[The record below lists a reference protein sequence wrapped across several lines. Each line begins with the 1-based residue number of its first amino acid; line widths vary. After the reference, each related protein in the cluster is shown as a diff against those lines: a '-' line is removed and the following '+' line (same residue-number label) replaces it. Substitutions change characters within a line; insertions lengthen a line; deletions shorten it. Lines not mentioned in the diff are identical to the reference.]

1 MNEVINSALF
11 DAIINGLSNA
21 ESFDS
26 AVECLSAIFRE
37 TRDVD
42 ESLDSIQKI
51 YPRIKALQR
60 DIAKAFDE
68 EDEETFRGL
77 TRIFSEAGEA
87 WVVLVARLPVQF
99 RDLVQSVL
107 ECAARDKEKAA
118 ISLTFNFWYELKQLL
133 TLEKYIEARVQFADL
148 FSTLVDVM
156 IGHLQFPKPES
167 GNEKDLF
174 EGDREREE
182 KFREFRHQMGDVLKD
197 CCEVIGS
204 TECLQKSYDLI
215 EAWVNTSGSQAPVGR
230 VPDWQSLE
238 APLFSMRAMGRMVP
252 PDENIMLPRLV
263 PLITKIPDHEKVK
276 FQAVMALGR
285 YTEWT
290 SRHPDTLE
298 SQLTFIMAAFDHQS
312 KEVVQAAA
320 LSFQFFCVDCADLL
334 KDYVEQLQSF
344 YEAKLNRLPSQGQEE
359 ITEGVAAVLVK
370 QPTDKIY
377 NLLKLCCDP
386 VIGRLKSMAQTANDE
401 ASKLAVAGKLGF
413 YPFVFPP
420 LFCPVHSDSG
430 AKTPDIDHLQ
440 LVTIFVQ
447 IVQPHVPSTET
458 NPAVEYCRDIFPIL
472 IKIAEHFSTFV
483 PILERICRC
492 WRYMVLSYRSA
503 LAPLLP
509 QLTDILASGFAASRQ
524 GCFLWVSSSVVREFS
539 EGAENVDGATSSAVH
554 QFSEQQTINFLRA
567 LNDLPPEELPD
578 GECSKYA
585 S

>member
-1 MNEVINSALF
+1 MRTRTTELLTDNADQVLQLLIQYSQSSGTHKRSPIVSYHVVADNLLPASASKDPQLLDCITSWLMEIPMNQVINSALF
-11 DAIINGLSNA
+11 DAIINGLANP

-42 ESLDSIQKI
+42 ESLGSIQQI

-60 DIAKAFDE
+60 EIAKAFDE
-68 EDEETFRGL
+68 EDEETSRGF

-87 WVVLVARLPVQF
+87 WVVLIARLPVQF

-107 ECAARDKEKAA
+107 ECAARDKEKTA

-215 EAWVNTSGSQAPVGR
+215 ESWVNTSGSQAPTGR

-263 PLITKIPDHEKVK
+263 PLITRIPDHEKVK

-290 SRHPDTLE
+290 SRHPETLE

-320 LSFQFFCVDCADLL
+320 LSFQFFCVDCAELL
-334 KDYVEQLQSF
+334 KDYIEQLQSF

-370 QPTDKIY
+370 QPTGKIH

-386 VIGRLKSMAQTANDE
+386 VIGRLKTMAQTANDE
-401 ASKLAVAGKLGF
+401 PSKLAVAGKLDSDALLSC
-413 YPFVFPP
+413 PF
-420 LFCPVHSDSG
+420 LLHSPSLPMVRVVL
-430 AKTPDIDHLQ
+430 KH
-440 LVTIFVQ
+440 Q
-447 IVQPHVPSTET
+447 I
-458 NPAVEYCRDIFPIL
+458 
-472 IKIAEHFSTFV
+472 
-483 PILERICRC
+483 
-492 WRYMVLSYRSA
+492 
-503 LAPLLP
+503 
-509 QLTDILASGFAASRQ
+509 
-524 GCFLWVSSSVVREFS
+524 
-539 EGAENVDGATSSAVH
+539 
-554 QFSEQQTINFLRA
+554 
-567 LNDLPPEELPD
+567 
-578 GECSKYA
+578 
-585 S
+585 